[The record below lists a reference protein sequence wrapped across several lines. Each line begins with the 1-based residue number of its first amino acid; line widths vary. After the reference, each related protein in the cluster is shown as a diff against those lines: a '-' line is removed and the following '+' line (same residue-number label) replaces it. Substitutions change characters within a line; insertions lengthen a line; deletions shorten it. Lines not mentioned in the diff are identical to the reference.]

1 MIRSTSS
8 SLVLVAALAALLAS
22 PSPRPALAQD
32 EACRRCKGRGVA
44 RCGDCDAKGKVR
56 CAVCEGRGRIRCATC
71 RDGSPTCTEC
81 TNSGRRGKI
90 FVPEQRL
97 RNPKIRTG
105 NTLTGKVKKV
115 LGTWLIPAHWTD
127 CKTCQ
132 GGKLRCPTCK
142 DRRRRT
148 CGGCDGKRRSACQ
161 GCAGLGW
168 TPDACPSC
176 KGSGRQGGPALAPS
190 PQVTP
195 APPGRGR
202 SPAATQRV
210 AALSEGVDSG
220 SRLLR
225 LTAVRELGIT
235 PGSSPVAGL
244 VHALCADDS
253 MVTRYA
259 LTFLREKQQQDL
271 VEEGGQTLANRLIEL
286 LEAPRARTRQHAR
299 ATLAMMAGDD
309 LGARAVPWYRWSR
322 RALAK
327 QSKRRGASPTAEPGT
342 GGSGPGDN
350 VSRRQGT
357 VERGARFRSTIGEAL
372 YTAIGQADSRG
383 LDVVLALDSTSSMGN
398 SLSNARQILGEAMV
412 LAATYLPN
420 VHTGMVTYADKVTGS
435 LQPSPGAAAVTG
447 ALARVEA
454 KGGGDVPE
462 AVDRALSFCVKS
474 IRWRREA
481 VRVVVVCGDAA
492 PKLTGC
498 QRAYEHVRSARRKG
512 IRVHAAQWSATR
524 AGVVDASSF
533 FSNIVKIGG
542 GTHLRHPPSGWA
554 LFDLLLPSAFGDP
567 EQANRVSMVIKDV
580 AARLN

>member
-1 MIRSTSS
+1 MTRSTSS
-8 SLVLVAALAALLAS
+8 SLVLVAALAAALTGS
-22 PSPRPALAQD
+22 SPRPALAQD

-44 RCGDCDAKGKVR
+44 RCGNCDAKGKVR

-71 RDGSPTCTEC
+71 RDGRPTCREC
-81 TNSGRRGKI
+81 ANSGHRGKV

-105 NTLTGKVKKV
+105 NTLTGRVTKI
-115 LGTWLIPAHWTD
+115 LGTVLIRAHWKD
-127 CKTCQ
+127 CKTCR
-132 GGKLRCPTCK
+132 GGKLRCPACK

-148 CGGCDGKRRSACQ
+148 CGGCDGKRRSACLN
-161 GCAGLGW
+161 CAGLGW

-176 KGSGRQGGPALAPS
+176 KGSGRLGGPAPAPS

-210 AALSEGVDSG
+210 VALSEGVDSG

-244 VHALCADDS
+244 VHALRADDS
-253 MVTRYA
+253 TVTRYA
-259 LTFLREKQQQDL
+259 LTFLREKRQQDL
-271 VEEGGQTLANRLIEL
+271 IAEGGQPLANRLIEL

-299 ATLAMMAGDD
+299 ATLAVMAGDD
-309 LGARAVPWYRWSR
+309 LGTRAVPWYRWSR

-327 QSKRRGASPTAEPGT
+327 QSKHRGASPTSGPGT
-342 GGSGPGDN
+342 GVSGSGDN
-350 VSRRQGT
+350 VSRRQAT

-372 YTAIGQADSRG
+372 YDAIGEADSRG
-383 LDVVLALDSTSSMGN
+383 LDVVLALDATSSMGRN
-398 SLSNARQILGEAMV
+398 LSNARQFLGEALA

-435 LQPSPGAAAVTG
+435 LQPSPGAAAVTS
-447 ALARVEA
+447 ALARIEA

-474 IRWRREA
+474 MKWRRKA
-481 VRVVVVCGDAA
+481 ARVVVVCGDAA
-492 PKLTGC
+492 PKLAGC
-498 QRAYEHVRSARRKG
+498 QRAYEHVLNARRKG
-512 IRVHAAQWSATR
+512 IRVHAAQWSASR
-524 AGVVDASSF
+524 AGAVDASSF
-533 FSNIVKIGG
+533 FTNIVKIGG
-542 GTHLRHPPSGWA
+542 GTHLQRPSSSWA
-554 LFDLLLPSAFGDP
+554 LFDLLLRSAFRDP
-567 EQANRVSMVIKDV
+567 EQAKRVSMVIRDV